1 MTIKILSTLLIA
13 TTLASDAFTKD
24 IATLWTIGEKDG
36 RGDKFVIKARNASR
50 KNIYVQSAV
59 LNGKRL
65 NGFTFPAS
73 ELLKEERAC
82 LRWGRSLRNDRTQK
96 NRAGVTGPIL
106 YHIRAKELVAQ
117 REPLE

>member
-65 NGFTFPAS
+65 DGFTFPAS
-73 ELLKEERAC
+73 ELLKGGEGVREM
-82 LRWGRSLRNDRTQK
+82 GPEPKKGQNTKKIGPGNRSDFVSYPSEGISRSKRTS
-96 NRAGVTGPIL
+96 
-106 YHIRAKELVAQ
+106 
-117 REPLE
+117 

>member
-73 ELLKEERAC
+73 ELLKGGEGVLEM
-82 LRWGRSLRNDRTQK
+82 GPRNDRTQK
-96 NRAGVTGPIL
+96 KSGRGNRSDFVSYPSEGISRSKRTS
-106 YHIRAKELVAQ
+106 
-117 REPLE
+117 